1 MVLDQKKPQSEIRV
15 NQVDKAYGTKQVLKS
30 LSMTIRKPSITG
42 IMGGSGI
49 GKTTLLRLL
58 LNLEQPD
65 SGSITGLEKERI
77 SALFQEDRLCE
88 DFNAIANV
96 KMVCPAQVQ
105 IEEIIEAFI
114 EIGISKEE
122 LIKPVRTFSGGMK
135 RRVAVLRCLFA
146 DSTVL
151 IMDEP
156 LTGLDEK
163 SKEQVI
169 HFMKKRMQSKTVIF
183 VTHIREEI
191 TMLGGELVL
200 L

>member
-65 SGSITGLEKERI
+65 SGSITGLERERI